1 MNKEKLLSEL
11 QFKAIRSGGAGGQH
25 VNKVSSKVVLTWDL
39 SKTLAFSEEQIG
51 RLELMLRNR
60 LSKEAVLQLECD
72 ATRSQIRNKDG
83 VIERFFSIL
92 ETALIREK
100 PRRATKVSRSVIRKR
115 KDNKQQLSLKKAM
128 RRRPDFD

>member
-39 SKTLAFSEEQIG
+39 SKTVAFSEEQIG
-51 RLELMLRNR
+51 RLESMLRNR

-83 VIERFFSIL
+83 AIERFFSIL

>member
-39 SKTLAFSEEQIG
+39 SKTVAFSEEQIR
-51 RLELMLRNR
+51 RLESMLRNR

-72 ATRSQIRNKDG
+72 ATRSQFRNKDG
-83 VIERFFSIL
+83 AIERFFSIL